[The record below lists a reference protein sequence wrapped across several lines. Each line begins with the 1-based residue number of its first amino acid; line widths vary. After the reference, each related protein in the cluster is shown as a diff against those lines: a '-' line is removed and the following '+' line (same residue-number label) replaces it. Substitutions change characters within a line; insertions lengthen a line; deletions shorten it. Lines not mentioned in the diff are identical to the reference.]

1 MYKIRT
7 ICVGILIG
15 IAMVNSGNPHF
26 SNTSA
31 VPQADKWTLYILG
44 AMAVGIILSSVVWPL
59 VEQTVLEARQSM
71 SRNLMHKKQTLIE
84 SSKRNYHD

>member
-15 IAMVNSGNPHF
+15 VAMANSGNPHF
-26 SNTSA
+26 SNTA
-31 VPQADKWTLYILG
+31 IVPQADEWTLYIFG

-59 VEQTVLEARQSM
+59 VEQTILEIRQSM
-71 SRNLMHKKQTLIE
+71 SMNVRYKKQHLLE
-84 SSKRNYHD
+84 NPKRNNHD